1 MAERVDGNRGFANL
15 QVFDENTKTLR
26 MRSENANLHPKKN
39 PTTPP
44 VYYKTRA
51 RVEIKHEKRQ
61 KHYKSCG
68 SVIKNR

>member
-1 MAERVDGNRGFANL
+1 M
-15 QVFDENTKTLR
+15 
-26 MRSENANLHPKKN
+26 NLHPKKK

-61 KHYKSCG
+61 KHYKNCG
-68 SVIKNR
+68 FVIKNSGANNKVVRITLQKQWFEKHHNNPYIKQ

>member
-1 MAERVDGNRGFANL
+1 M
-15 QVFDENTKTLR
+15 KS
-26 MRSENANLHPKKN
+26 MNLHPKKK

-68 SVIKNR
+68 SVIKNTCKC